1 MKLTIEKGI
10 SIAIESAKNSTLK
23 RYRLG
28 CVIYDRNQYVTGYSH
43 IHGVEVP
50 SRKNKWSI
58 HAEEMAIIKGS
69 RSNIDFK
76 NSIMIVVRINKNGD
90 KLKMSKPCSIC
101 QNLINQVSIPKV
113 YYSD

>member
-1 MKLTIEKGI
+1 
-10 SIAIESAKNSTLK
+10 
-23 RYRLG
+23 
-28 CVIYDRNQYVTGYSH
+28 
-43 IHGVEVP
+43 
-50 SRKNKWSI
+50 
-58 HAEEMAIIKGS
+58 MAIIKGS

-76 NSIMIVVRINKNGD
+76 NSIMVVVRINKNGD